1 MKSIFRTSWCFVFT
15 MLGLIPAFAAE
26 QPELKAAPGPAQIRT
41 ARDEVIT
48 LRSNIFLT
56 LVVLDQVRGEK
67 ELGPRYHAFTNQL
80 GRMESLARAMGKR
93 TEEMKRRG
101 DTYFADWEKST
112 SAVQDP
118 DAKQRA
124 ERSYGERKKSYDSI
138 RQSMQQAKDNFFPF
152 LSSLNTIKTLLEE
165 PRDDKSV
172 AAGREAFM
180 SANWRCIDVQRAL
193 METEGELDDL
203 AASFAKDH

>member
-1 MKSIFRTSWCFVFT
+1 
-15 MLGLIPAFAAE
+15 MLSLIPAFAAE
-26 QPELKAAPGPAQIRT
+26 QPDLKAAPGPAQIRA

-67 ELGPRYHAFTNQL
+67 EVGGPRYLAFTNQL
-80 GRMESLARAMGKR
+80 GRMEILARAMGKR

-118 DAKQRA
+118 NAKQRG
-124 ERSYGERKKSYDSI
+124 ERSYAERKKSYDSI

-165 PRDDKSV
+165 PRDEKSV

-193 METEGELDDL
+193 METEAELDDL
-203 AASFAKDH
+203 AGSFAKDR

>member
-1 MKSIFRTSWCFVFT
+1 M
-15 MLGLIPAFAAE
+15 
-26 QPELKAAPGPAQIRT
+26 
-41 ARDEVIT
+41 
-48 LRSNIFLT
+48 
-56 LVVLDQVRGEK
+56 
-67 ELGPRYHAFTNQL
+67 
-80 GRMESLARAMGKR
+80 
-93 TEEMKRRG
+93 
-101 DTYFADWEKST
+101 
-112 SAVQDP
+112 
-118 DAKQRA
+118 
-124 ERSYGERKKSYDSI
+124 

-203 AASFAKDH
+203 AASFARDH